1 MHRTISAAAASL
13 LAALPI
19 HSASADGA
27 PKEPRG
33 LLSAPSALEALAPA
47 QLLDSP
53 NAGDDTFVKIR
64 AGGMFVMADG
74 EVTSG
79 DIVGGATN
87 VLDLED
93 TLGQD
98 TDDFS
103 PIGSLTVA
111 IPVIDLSIEAG
122 FVGDYTF
129 DGTTTQSISFNDEE
143 FSGTITSE
151 EQLTIYELNVLY
163 ELAEVKFVTL
173 YLGLGARVIDAEAE
187 ITGEV
192 SGMMQTEREDLILPI
207 PVGVV
212 GANLDLGANFAIR
225 GQLAGLYAGDYGTVI
240 DAEAEIGYDFNRF
253 FGLFVGYRFMN
264 VTSEEFDLEVDA
276 TLQGIFAGAEV
287 RF

>member
-1 MHRTISAAAASL
+1 MTRWTAAALL
-13 LAALPI
+13 LAHASGAFGDDSPI
-19 HSASADGA
+19 G
-27 PKEPRG
+27 PLG
-33 LLSAPSALEALAPA
+33 LLGSPSAIESFLPT

-64 AGGMFVMADG
+64 VGGMFVTADG

-79 DIVGGATN
+79 DIIAGSTN

-129 DGTTTQSISFNDEE
+129 DGTTTQSISFNDEQ
-143 FSGTITSE
+143 FTGTIDSE

-163 ELAEVKFVTL
+163 ELLEVKFVTV

-207 PVGVV
+207 PVGVI

-276 TLQGIFAGAEV
+276 TLQGIYAGAEV

>member
-1 MHRTISAAAASL
+1 MTRMAAAV
-13 LAALPI
+13 ALGMI
-19 HSASADGA
+19 AGGA
-27 PKEPRG
+27 LGDDRQG
-33 LLSAPSALEALAPA
+33 LLTAGPAEWMALGLQPG
-47 QLLDSP
+47 LDSP

-64 AGGMFVMADG
+64 VGGMFVTADG
-74 EVTSG
+74 EITSG
-79 DIVGGATN
+79 DEVGGSTN

-103 PIGSLTVA
+103 PIGSVTVA
-111 IPVIDLSIEAG
+111 IPVVDLSIELG
-122 FVGDYTF
+122 YVGSYTF
-129 DGTTTQSISFNDEE
+129 DGTTMQSISFDDEE
-143 FSGTITSE
+143 YSGTIESSE
-151 EQLTIYELNVLY
+151 DLSFYELNVLY

-173 YLGLGARVIDAEAE
+173 FVGLGARVVDAEAE

-192 SGMMQTEREDLILPI
+192 SGMVQTEKEDLILPI

-212 GANLDLGANFAIR
+212 GANLDLGNNLAVR

-276 TLQGIFAGAEV
+276 TMHGVYAGAEV